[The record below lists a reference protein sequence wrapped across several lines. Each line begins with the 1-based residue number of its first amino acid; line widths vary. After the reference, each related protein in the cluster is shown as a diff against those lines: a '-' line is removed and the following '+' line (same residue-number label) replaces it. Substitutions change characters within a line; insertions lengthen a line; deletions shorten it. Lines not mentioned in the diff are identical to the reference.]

1 MDYMDLTLSAH
12 KTAANMLAM
21 VEAASQMT
29 ITTVLFVRTG
39 QEQLEAMSYTHT
51 CPILSMHQQWVR
63 MLLLAMCTSPTSAST
78 FSQLPILSSR

>member
-29 ITTVLFVRTG
+29 ITTVLFV
-39 QEQLEAMSYTHT
+39 HT
-51 CPILSMHQQWVR
+51 QKRAAGGNVL
-63 MLLLAMCTSPTSAST
+63 
-78 FSQLPILSSR
+78 